1 MAVALQQLVKTRGG
15 FFSFGT
21 RPAVIEL
28 HDDNRFVMF
37 AIDKTTQVRT
47 DTLMD
52 VSLATLRVRKQQS
65 LLVFT
70 SGSIRRR
77 VDFSDG
83 SEYIGFAAAG
93 LVGLAIAGA
102 VAQPKSG
109 ILTWIA
115 ALRANGVQ
123 VKTPVVSKA
132 FLVIIGIPIVLTL
145 ILVVASIASNLSR

>member
-52 VSLATLRVRKQQS
+52 VSLATLRARKQQS

-70 SGSIRRR
+70 SGSIKRR
-77 VDFSDG
+77 VDFADG
-83 SEYIGFAAAG
+83 SEYIGFAAGG
-93 LVGLAIAGA
+93 LVGMAIAGA
-102 VAQPKSG
+102 VAEPRSG
-109 ILTWIA
+109 IHTWID
-115 ALRANGVQ
+115 ALRAHGVQ

-132 FLVIIGIPIVLTL
+132 FLVTSG
-145 ILVVASIASNLSR
+145 SRSCSR